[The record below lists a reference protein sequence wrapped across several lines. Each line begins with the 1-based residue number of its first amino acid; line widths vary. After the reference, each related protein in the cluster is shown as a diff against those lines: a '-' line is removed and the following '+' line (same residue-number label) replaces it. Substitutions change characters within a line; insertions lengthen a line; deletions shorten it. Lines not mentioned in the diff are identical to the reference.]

1 MFSFALDT
9 TVVWGMSCEK
19 HKLPLNPD
27 LQTLLD
33 CSAQPRT
40 ISELSSWLC
49 PVWDR
54 ECTQRG
60 CPPLCA
66 MTNCLLRELQ
76 NNVKQLRLGI
86 FPLEQHVLKQ

>member
-1 MFSFALDT
+1 MTA
-9 TVVWGMSCEK
+9 VGGMSCEK
-19 HKLPLNPD
+19 HKIPLNPD
-27 LQTLLD
+27 SQNLFD
-33 CSAQPRT
+33 CSAQSRT

-60 CPPLCA
+60 FPPLCA

-76 NNVKQLRLGI
+76 NNVVI
-86 FPLEQHVLKQ
+86 EVWDFSLEQHVLKQ